1 MKTKVTSIFK
11 IRQAAENLS
20 VAKKRFDHLKVI
32 SENPGINIV
41 QIMIALKISDHS
53 AASLH
58 VSELESIGWIKKVKE
73 GRHETCYIT
82 DKAIKD
88 CKSINKFINVKD
100 KRSFR

>member
-53 AASLH
+53 AASQH

-73 GRHETCYIT
+73 GSRETCYIT